1 MLTPE
6 NTAAFAIETGGYFP
20 VRKSAFASDQY
31 QEYLKNPA
39 DEKKAYAQAAL
50 VAQEFYISE
59 YQYFV
64 DPAFIG
70 SSDIRTEVGSL
81 FEDVI
86 VNDEDIDARFE
97 ESKRTVHSYLK
108 K

>member
-50 VAQEFYISE
+50 VAQNSIFLNTYLLTCSSVPQIS
-59 YQYFV
+59 
-64 DPAFIG
+64 A
-70 SSDIRTEVGSL
+70 
-81 FEDVI
+81 
-86 VNDEDIDARFE
+86 
-97 ESKRTVHSYLK
+97 LK
-108 K
+108 